1 MKQVKNYKQ
10 NLKAAVGSTV
20 CIVMLL
26 LVTAN
31 NSAKGD
37 SLGVFMVVMLV
48 GLLMSTILLWIKGTR
63 QYIDQ
68 RFQEIEKTDLSEK
81 IKEE

>member
-10 NLKAAVGSTV
+10 NLKAAVASTV

-26 LVTAN
+26 LVTVS

-48 GLLMSTILLWIKGTR
+48 GLLISTILLWIKGTR
-63 QYIDQ
+63 QYIDY